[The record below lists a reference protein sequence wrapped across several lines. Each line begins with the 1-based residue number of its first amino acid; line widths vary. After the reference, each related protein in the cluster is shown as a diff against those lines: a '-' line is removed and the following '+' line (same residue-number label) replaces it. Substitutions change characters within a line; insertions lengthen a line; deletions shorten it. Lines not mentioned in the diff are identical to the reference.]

1 MPITIFPPIPSI
13 TTSTTLATN
22 ASQELN
28 GQLQRVAD
36 LMEAS
41 LLELRVIS
49 TSIAQLND
57 GSGIDPEQLRSDVS
71 LPNQ

>member
-1 MPITIFPPIPSI
+1 MPITVFPPIQS
-13 TTSTTLATN
+13 ATAGLPPN

-57 GSGIDPEQLRSDVS
+57 GSGIDPEQLRSDAS
-71 LPNQ
+71 LAAQ

>member
-1 MPITIFPPIPSI
+1 MPITIFPPIQS
-13 TTSTTLATN
+13 ATAGLPPN

-57 GSGIDPEQLRSDVS
+57 GSGIDPEQLRSDQS
-71 LPNQ
+71 LAAQ

>member
-57 GSGIDPEQLRSDVS
+57 GSGIDPEQLRSDAS
-71 LPNQ
+71 LAAQ

>member
-1 MPITIFPPIPSI
+1 MPISIFPPIS
-13 TTSTTLATN
+13 SAAAATLAPN

-36 LMEAS
+36 LMEGA

-49 TSIAQLND
+49 TSIALLND
-57 GSGIDPEQLRSDVS
+57 GAGIDPEQLRSDQNLAS
-71 LPNQ
+71 Q